1 MSRNV
6 RGGTAWKRMN
16 CERLRS
22 LEIWRDVPTVP
33 WVSRSSVKVAVTAQ
47 GSTPAGKSPSSDA
60 RPACEPCDVG
70 NTRLLG
76 GSAARAS
83 AGRFVPRSV
92 AVAAAVMRESR
103 SWGDVSNAGASDAE
117 GKKVSEVDSGGA
129 PVSFLGRVGG
139 GRRKVQSR
147 PVCLYD
153 NSSVDQRQDSA
164 AVLTH
169 LHSTHAPPSLVIA
182 QRFFRFLQP
191 SHGRIFLLCDG
202 P

>member
-1 MSRNV
+1 M
-6 RGGTAWKRMN
+6 
-16 CERLRS
+16 EEDELRA
-22 LEIWRDVPTVP
+22 
-33 WVSRSSVKVAVTAQ
+33 VAVARDLARRADCPVGEQVVRQ
-47 GSTPAGKSPSSDA
+47 GRRHRA
-60 RPACEPCDVG
+60 RLDTCRQVAVERCEASLRAV
-70 NTRLLG
+70 RRREYSLARRLG
-76 GSAARAS
+76 GSSVRRTLCSAERRRCRRCDARVEIVGGCVECGCIRRRRKEGVG
-83 AGRFVPRSV
+83 GRQR
-92 AVAAAVMRESR
+92 R
-103 SWGDVSNAGASDAE
+103 
-117 GKKVSEVDSGGA
+117 A